1 MQRDDAAKHDDTENP
16 AGSLAEKAPVDVEV
30 VQKAMVGDK
39 KAFSSLF
46 MQTYRPMYLVVRKYL
61 QRDEDIYDALQ
72 NGYIRAYRH
81 LPRLR
86 TPEAFFNWLKRIME
100 NEAKELLRG
109 DLGHTAGHVSFE
121 EYAQELSPDMDG
133 HTGPVE
139 SAERRADLQEAL
151 NRLDPRQT
159 EVLTLH
165 YYDGLK
171 LSEIAKLLNEPQ
183 STVRSRLAAAK
194 KALVKELKI
203 KGIDRSMYSGSMT
216 TMIAVSL
223 RSLIGTDVLSAAV
236 AQQMLD
242 GILHENYTKEMAS
255 ARRVIEKQRNRAV
268 LRAVSLLMALAALVS
283 CLTAVLINGFPWKWL
298 SSLQPAGLSQS
309 YDSSSGQLPSS
320 SPSPLAGASTSSP
333 PGSPSTAGSGGTG
346 TSGTS
351 GGTTPAGSGG
361 SQGTVQGTVRETG
374 STAAPQSGSS
384 ASRTTVPKTTAAT
397 DTFVPDYRPGHANTV
412 GNNPSN
418 LLLANMGH
426 AVRQDEWIYYRMGN
440 GYRLL
445 MKVKTD
451 GTQNQLVAESDTGFY
466 YLNVVGDWIYYCCG
480 SVWRMRT
487 DGSQREMISPLN
499 GYCLNILADAGYFCV
514 DAGYYC
520 TLYKFDLKTLEVTEF
535 LTLYPE
541 KDTIYLIEPWFVDGK
556 MLYWKYGVSTA
567 EDDGFYVMDLSTK
580 KERLL
585 LESCWS
591 LIVCDDTIYY
601 NMDGNLYSLK
611 YTDPKAKAKQICSG
625 LLLPNSSVSGGAQD
639 VSLSFF
645 SRQNNVVVFRYD
657 DFEGGRHQVGTVTL
671 DGKISLWPSSINAID
686 MGPFDLGDEYV
697 YFYTYGG
704 DFCRARS
711 DGSDYRVLS

>member
-1 MQRDDAAKHDDTENP
+1 MQRDDAAKHDDTDNP
-16 AGSLAEKAPVDVEV
+16 AGSLAEKAPVDIEV
-30 VQKAMVGDK
+30 VQKAMAGDK

-100 NEAKELLRG
+100 NEAKELLCG
-109 DLGHTAGHVSFE
+109 SLGHTAEQVSFE

-298 SSLQPAGLSQS
+298 SSLQPAGPSQS
-309 YDSSSGQLPSS
+309 YDSSAGQLPSS

-351 GGTTPAGSGG
+351 GGTTPAGTGG
-361 SQGTVQGTVRETG
+361 SQGTAQGTVRETG

-412 GNNPSN
+412 GNDPNNLMNFAGFVAGQDNWVYYCAGSN
-418 LLLANMGH
+418 F
-426 AVRQDEWIYYRMGN
+426 RF
-440 GYRLL
+440 L

-451 GTQNQLVAESDTGFY
+451 GTQNQLVTESNITIS
-466 YLNVVGDWIYYCCG
+466 YLNIIGDWIYYVSSG
-480 SVWRMRT
+480 IWRIRT
-487 DGSQREMISPLN
+487 DGSQRELLYPTNVQDFAVIGN
-499 GYCLNILADAGYFCV
+499 TGYFTINTYNV
-514 DAGYYC
+514 C
-520 TLYKFDLKTLEVTEF
+520 TIDLTTKKVTSLLSLGPDSNYVAWQPVFMGDYMLYRKVQYIEDPFTFESVEHSV
-535 LTLYPE
+535 LTL
-541 KDTIYLIEPWFVDGK
+541 V
-556 MLYWKYGVSTA
+556 
-567 EDDGFYVMDLSTK
+567 DLSTK
-580 KERLL
+580 AEREIADASDFLMHGNT
-585 LESCWS
+585 
-591 LIVCDDTIYY
+591 VYY
-601 NMDGNLYSLK
+601 PSGGRLYSLDCTNPSAK
-611 YTDPKAKAKQICSG
+611 PKQVCVDFPDNANLKFFYPADGTIGYADSG
-625 LLLPNSSVSGGAQD
+625 FHILTS
-639 VSLSFF
+639 
-645 SRQNNVVVFRYD
+645 
-657 DFEGGRHQVGTVTL
+657 
-671 DGKISLWPSSINAID
+671 DGKKHSWPSNIKFHVN
-686 MGPFDLGDEYV
+686 GPEVFCANGDYV
-697 YFYTYGG
+697 YFYDPDTQ
-704 DFCRARS
+704 FCRVRV
-711 DGSDYRVLS
+711 DGSDCQVLS

>member
-61 QRDEDIYDALQ
+61 QQDEDIYDALQ

-86 TPEAFFNWLKRIME
+86 APEAFFNWLKRIME
-100 NEAKELLRG
+100 NEAKELLCG
-109 DLGHTAGHVSFE
+109 SLGHMAGQVSFE

-309 YDSSSGQLPSS
+309 YDPSEPSS
-320 SPSPLAGASTSSP
+320 SPPSPSFSAGASTV
-333 PGSPSTAGSGGTG
+333 GSGGTG
-346 TSGTS
+346 SQTDSS
-351 GGTTPAGSGG
+351 GGTTPVGSSG
-361 SQGTVQGTVRETG
+361 SQGTAQGTVRETG
-374 STAAPQSGSS
+374 STTAPQSGSS
-384 ASRTTVPKTTAAT
+384 VSRTTVPKTTGT
-397 DTFVPDYRPGHANTV
+397 TEYDPFPSYDTPPGY
-412 GNNPSN
+412 GNDPNHLMN
-418 LLLANMGH
+418 LSGSVAEEDG
-426 AVRQDEWIYYRMGN
+426 WIYYSAGP
-440 GYRLL
+440 GFADF

-451 GTQNQLVAESDTGFY
+451 GTQNQRIEGALDNIR
-466 YLNVVGDWIYYCCG
+466 YLNIVGDWSYFAGGNASNSLYFMPTGGGHQEMTPYTCRYFTVIDGIGYYLSPHTSSLGIINLKGFSRVEPAYKLDIDCG
-480 SVWRMRT
+480 AQQAAFTGDYILYRKIKPAGGSAESSVLT
-487 DGSQREMISPLN
+487 LGNLSSGAEREI
-499 GYCLNILADAGYFCV
+499 ADAADFLVNGNTV
-514 DAGYYC
+514 YY
-520 TLYKFDLKTLEVTEF
+520 
-535 LTLYPE
+535 PS
-541 KDTIYLIEPWFVDGK
+541 G
-556 MLYWKYGVSTA
+556 GS
-567 EDDGFYVMDLSTK
+567 
-580 KERLL
+580 
-585 LESCWS
+585 
-591 LIVCDDTIYY
+591 
-601 NMDGNLYSLK
+601 LYSLD
-611 YTDPKAKAKQICSG
+611 YTDPSAKPQRICADFPSTANLLFFNPADGAIGYMDSG
-625 LLLPNSSVSGGAQD
+625 CHVLTADGQKRSWPSDINIHTDRSVSE
-639 VSLSFF
+639 SFY
-645 SRQNNVVVFRYD
+645 VI
-657 DFEGGRHQVGTVTL
+657 
-671 DGKISLWPSSINAID
+671 DG
-686 MGPFDLGDEYV
+686 YV
-697 YFYTYGG
+697 YFYSP
-704 DFCRARS
+704 DNELCRARS